1 MEVSKIQTFGKKGI
15 GSMGRMRLEEYNV
28 AIQDFHDALRGLDTA
43 IEEALLR
50 CDRARLVCGE
60 ARLLYDRETAERASS
75 RSLQICPE
83 RQAIEERYLLA
94 VIAYGDALS
103 AIQLRPRI
111 PNDDERQRIEQAR
124 SVCNSAFIALQ
135 DHVRTHRC
143 RKGAKTISA

>member
-1 MEVSKIQTFGKKGI
+1 
-15 GSMGRMRLEEYNV
+15 MGRMRLEEYNL
-28 AIQDFHDALRGLDTA
+28 AIQHFHDALRGLDTA

-75 RSLQICPE
+75 PSLQICPE
-83 RQAIEERYLLA
+83 RQAIEERYLLT

-135 DHVRTHRC
+135 DHERTHRC
-143 RKGAKTISA
+143 RKGAQTISA